1 VDPVDNR
8 EDEPLIEALLKQ
20 VLTLA
25 AQATSLA
32 ADIIRDLDLT
42 DALATA
48 LWRLDPGLPPPAM
61 RDLAATL
68 NCDPSTVT
76 FLVDRLEE
84 RGLITRQPTVA
95 DRRRRVITLTQPGV
109 ATRRKL
115 IDALSNCSPLAAL
128 SLQDQRQFSDLMT
141 KAGADPSTF
150 TCRPTR
156 ERQEPI

>member
-1 VDPVDNR
+1 MDPADNR
-8 EDEPLIEALLKQ
+8 DSARLIEALLKQ
-20 VLTLA
+20 VLLLA

-32 ADIIRDLDLT
+32 ADVIRDLDLT

-48 LWRLDPGLPPPAM
+48 LWRLDPGLPPPSM

-68 NCDPSTVT
+68 NCDASTVT

-84 RGLITRQPTVA
+84 RRLIARQPVAA
-95 DRRRRVITLTQPGV
+95 DRRRKVITLTQQGI
-109 ATRRKL
+109 AARRKL
-115 IDALSNCSPLAAL
+115 IDALSDSSPLAAL
-128 SLQDQRQFSDLMT
+128 PWQDQRQLSELMA

-156 ERQEPI
+156 GLQGPA